1 MNAWEGQVLAIALK
15 ELFEA
20 VKTLRLGGDKRELSE
35 LIRDLLSVEPNVNK
49 SQALLDAL
57 EARSGGRPS
66 PDLFVAKR
74 LLAAI
79 RKQRLLEADDAAS
92 RKGAALISTP
102 PRRPGPIPGARRRC
116 RPRSSGSFSIPP
128 PEPRPRF
135 RRPGRP
141 GDLDDDRDA
150 PRRRRAAAEG
160 RSRRRARDNDLVRQR
175 ARDNGLMTIKE

>member
-1 MNAWEGQVLAIALK
+1 MNAWEGQVLAIAVK

-57 EARSGGRPS
+57 EARSAGKPS

-79 RKQRLLEADDAAS
+79 RKRRLLEEQEKAARQGMS
-92 RKGAALISTP
+92 LKPNAP
-102 PRRPGPIPGARRRC
+102 PRPGPIPGARRLRSGKADPIGVP
-116 RPRSSGSFSIPP
+116 PRS
-128 PEPRPRF
+128 RQRRRF
-135 RRPGRP
+135 PSAGARNP
-141 GDLDDDRDA
+141 DRDA
-150 PRRRRAAAEG
+150 PRRRRARRLRGALGIFRTSREAA
-160 RSRRRARDNDLVRQR
+160 RRPHHRLA
-175 ARDNGLMTIKE
+175 TTK